1 MSRKRLCVAVI
12 AGAFLAGA
20 AVAPVWAGEP
30 KPMTKK
36 EIKLKAKRDI
46 IDATAAEALK
56 RLLDKSPSAEELF
69 KRAYGYAVFD
79 NLKIALGISGG
90 GGNGV
95 AVNKETGQRIYMKMG
110 TAGIGL
116 GLGGQ
121 KYQVIFFFADRATFD
136 RFVNKGWEADAS
148 AQAVAG
154 TSGAN
159 AKTDFRNG
167 MAVYQ
172 LTEAGLMA
180 HADIAGTKYWK
191 NEKLNSLGK

>member
-1 MSRKRLCVAVI
+1 MDLKRWCLAVFVAV
-12 AGAFLAGA
+12 FLVGSVGGA
-20 AVAPVWAGEP
+20 AWAAEP
-30 KPMTKK
+30 KPITKK
-36 EIKLKAKRDI
+36 EAKLKAKRDV
-46 IDATAAEALK
+46 IDATAAEALQK
-56 RLLDKSPSAEELF
+56 LLDKSPSAEELF

-79 NLKIALGISGG
+79 NLKIAFGISGG

-95 AVNKETGQRIYMKMG
+95 AVNKETGQRTYMKMG

-121 KYQVIFFFADRATFD
+121 KYQVIFFFADRDTFD
-136 RFVNKGWEADAS
+136 RFVNKGWEADAT

-154 TSGAN
+154 SSGAN

-172 LTEAGLMA
+172 MTEAGLMA
-180 HADIAGTKYWK
+180 HVDIAGTKYWK
-191 NEKLNSLGK
+191 NDKLNALGK

>member
-1 MSRKRLCVAVI
+1 MDLKRWCLAVFVAV
-12 AGAFLAGA
+12 FLVGSVGGTARA
-20 AVAPVWAGEP
+20 AEP
-30 KPMTKK
+30 RPITKK
-36 EIKLKAKRDI
+36 EAKLRAKRDV
-46 IDATAAEALK
+46 IDATAAEALQK
-56 RLLDKSPSAEELF
+56 LLDKSPSAEELF
-69 KRAYGYAVFD
+69 KKAYGYAVFD
-79 NLKIALGISGG
+79 NLKIAFGISGG

-95 AVNKETGQRIYMKMG
+95 AVNKKTGQRTYMKMG

-154 TSGAN
+154 SSGAN
-159 AKTDFRNG
+159 ATTDFRNG

-172 LTEAGLMA
+172 MTEAGLMA

-191 NEKLNSLGK
+191 NDKLNALGK